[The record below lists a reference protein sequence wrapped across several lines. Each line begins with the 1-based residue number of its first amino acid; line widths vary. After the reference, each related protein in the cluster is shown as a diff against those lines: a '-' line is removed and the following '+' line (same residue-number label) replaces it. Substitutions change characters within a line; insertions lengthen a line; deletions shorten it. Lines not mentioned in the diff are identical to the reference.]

1 MKNLGFEAELP
12 WVQIP
17 TQLPALRPQQVLFPA
32 EPLSPIREGM
42 NTGQASKHGGG
53 FRASGTAAGHSQELS
68 KSWGRGTA
76 IKQEAP
82 PTWGSERR
90 PSPAQVVIQT
100 LTRPRTAS
108 GPAPPFPHLGEDPP
122 DKAQRHPHSTR
133 QGLPLANPR
142 PSQPPGQARGQ
153 GCGDTDLGSRE
164 RTWLALPSA
173 QSTWYSWAWAHSL
186 PNRGPPACTQG

>member
-1 MKNLGFEAELP
+1 
-12 WVQIP
+12 
-17 TQLPALRPQQVLFPA
+17 
-32 EPLSPIREGM
+32 M
-42 NTGQASKHGGG
+42 NPGQASQHRGG
-53 FRASGTAAGHSQELS
+53 FRASGTAAGHSQDLS

-142 PSQPPGQARGQ
+142 PSQPGGGRMGDRDVETQTLAAEREPGWHSPAPRAPGTAGRGLTHSLTVGYQCPPRAKHVARGQ
-153 GCGDTDLGSRE
+153 
-164 RTWLALPSA
+164 
-173 QSTWYSWAWAHSL
+173 
-186 PNRGPPACTQG
+186 RG